1 MFSGLSKEL
10 SVALREEIFGC
21 MKYIHFEYEDLMVMP
36 TKDRK
41 FFIKKH
47 NEVINEE
54 NSKHNTGT
62 LSGADINAV
71 ADMAMQR
78 GRKE

>member
-1 MFSGLSKEL
+1 
-10 SVALREEIFGC
+10 
-21 MKYIHFEYEDLMVMP
+21 MVMP

-62 LSGADINAV
+62 LSGSDINAV

>member
-21 MKYIHFEYEDLMVMP
+21 MKYIHFKYEDLMVMP

-54 NSKHNTGT
+54 NLKHNTGT